1 MNLPKQTKAGRAVLL
16 VCACAALQQSTAL
29 GAKSKVPPPPKDLT
43 KEHNWDPGRS
53 LSEPGFYNLGPTGM
67 VGFIPQRGK
76 GDHEAEKD
84 ENGGRLTF
92 TVWRDRNYSKRNAS
106 VDFSAVSVEDLF
118 EEIANDTDSELEGW
132 RNMEQHE
139 AAIKEEWRGS
149 FKEWPLDPVT
159 KEVTLTLEVMGSFSD
174 TSPWDCPKTRK
185 ILERG
190 WKVLERNIGHRSNVG
205 RFKVR
210 GLALLA
216 SGRPEHVELVKE
228 AVHAN
233 PSFMGEKKV
242 GNDGW
247 GWHYGSWHAGY
258 TLVFLGEYYLRTG
271 DEAIL
276 PGLRKWAVAAAKLQS
291 GGGTWGHSAAER
303 KSNFGRLGGPCPGY
317 GAMNQAGGVCFFG
330 LTLAQKSGIDEPLVD
345 LAIKR
350 AIRFNSTFVDK
361 GCVPYGYHAPA
372 GHEDSN
378 GKNGPPAFAMRMVGE
393 LYKAKYFAQ
402 NSNAGSCWGYR
413 AGHGNGTFG
422 NYWPHLAA
430 NLCGREGVIH
440 WMKKMRPHYAML
452 RKHDGAFVNVTCGNS
467 GGIGTLF
474 DPTGIAILHYSA
486 PMRELYVTG
495 RDQLPELQHTQED
508 LMNLV
513 DQSLPASIIR
523 DLSTEDIFRKLNTF
537 STKRRR
543 QFYCPELARRYL
555 GGETA
560 VIARLKSLLSS
571 PKSRERDAA
580 IHAISACGRDVAKPL
595 LPKLA
600 ELALDPEEFV
610 RVAAVRAIGV
620 ATRVPNSKVGRRG
633 SWTNELG
640 DMLEPLLKA
649 ALTEFENDTTDI
661 GNTHNALQQVL
672 LSTDN
677 PFARDPYNCGVEEE
691 LVTKVLE
698 RFFRMD
704 PRQWVMDGPAKF
716 WDRDTVIK
724 MAGPVF
730 HVAERKP
737 LNGVMFGGAP
747 VEGGRKLLEKYGFE
761 ELFEASC
768 GVLIGNARAERDIRP
783 RLATGR
789 QAWFDAKRVLKYKG
803 LYKHILPD
811 FRTILVEHPNLA
823 QRYFVGK
830 TSYSLDLI
838 KAVRMIDSDK
848 VDPIDNDFVSLRKLA
863 IREFNDKLDRLGE
876 GEQVALCR
884 KELDPTRHSYFKQIA
899 VMTRLVE
906 LAGAKAVPDLG
917 PYIRHEV
924 HRLREHA
931 RKLIAEM
938 TDRAT
943 PLALARLAAHNDESI
958 AAGALEMLATRGDR
972 SGRRLGLGV
981 VVDHDSPLVRGAA
994 AQAIYGCSGGDDIGK
1009 LMMFVRSADSR
1020 DELLGYEKALLM
1032 SRKDAERSRD
1042 VGAVVRKS
1050 LGGCSPTVRRSLYY
1064 VLGQLGGEE
1073 NLSFLKRE
1081 VVVEDDDEFATIIDS
1096 LARSPDVSATKVLLR
1111 ILADHQ
1117 GTQRAHVISKLSLK
1131 RMVNGAEVV
1140 GRVPDDVNLD
1150 FAEAH
1155 LPVVRSLEVIKFM
1168 GNIHKGRCL
1177 DILFRYMKKGP
1188 ARVTEACAQ
1197 SIIAAAEGM
1206 SPKLP
1211 LAERKAAADVL
1222 AQVIEY
1228 VNVVHTRGG
1237 VMAHM
1242 RKEDRYV
1249 FWKSIADRAGAAL
1262 KRIYSPEEDDVG
1274 DFDDD
1279 DLDL

>member
-1 MNLPKQTKAGRAVLL
+1 
-16 VCACAALQQSTAL
+16 
-29 GAKSKVPPPPKDLT
+29 
-43 KEHNWDPGRS
+43 
-53 LSEPGFYNLGPTGM
+53 
-67 VGFIPQRGK
+67 
-76 GDHEAEKD
+76 
-84 ENGGRLTF
+84 
-92 TVWRDRNYSKRNAS
+92 
-106 VDFSAVSVEDLF
+106 VSVEDIF
-118 EEIANDTDSELEGW
+118 EQVANDTDSELEGW

-139 AAIKEEWRGS
+139 AAVKEEWRGS

-159 KEVTLTLEVMGSFSD
+159 KEVALKLKVMGSFSD
-174 TSPWDCPKTRK
+174 TSPWDCPKTQK

-190 WKVLERNIGHRSNVG
+190 WKVLERNMGHRNNVG

-216 SGRPEHVELVKE
+216 SGKPEHVELVKK

-233 PSFMGEKKV
+233 PSFMGEKRI

-271 DEAIL
+271 DTAIL

-330 LTLAQKSGIDEPLVD
+330 LTLAQKSGIDEPLVN
-345 LAIKR
+345 LAVKR
-350 AIRFNSTFVDK
+350 AIKFNSTFVDK

-393 LYKAKYFAQ
+393 LYKAKYYAQ
-402 NSNAGSCWGYR
+402 NSNCGSCWGYR

-440 WMKKMRPHYAML
+440 WMKKMRPYYAML
-452 RKHDGAFVNVTCGNS
+452 RRHDGAFVNVTCGNS

-486 PMRELYVTG
+486 PMRKLYVTG
-495 RDQLPELQHTQED
+495 RDQLPELQHTSED

-513 DQSLPASIIR
+513 DQSLPSSVIKN
-523 DLSTEDIFRKLNTF
+523 LSTNDIFRKLNTF

-555 GGETA
+555 GGETN
-560 VIARLKSLLSS
+560 ILARLKSLLSS
-571 PKSRERDAA
+571 PKARERDAA
-580 IHAISACGRDVAKPL
+580 IQAISACGRDVAKPL
-595 LPKLA
+595 LPQLA
-600 ELALDPEEFV
+600 RLVMDPEEFV
-610 RVAAVRAIGV
+610 RVAAVNAIGKAV
-620 ATRVPNSKVGRRG
+620 QVPGSKVGRRG
-633 SWTNELG
+633 MWSSDLG
-640 DMLEPLLKA
+640 EALTPLLKA

-677 PFARDPYNCGVEEE
+677 PFARDPFNCGVEEE

-704 PRQWVMDGPAKF
+704 PRERLMGGPAKF

-724 MAGPVF
+724 MAGPIV

-747 VEGGRKLLEKYGFE
+747 VEGGRKLLEKHGFE

-768 GVLIGNARAERDIRP
+768 GVLIGNASAERDIRP
-783 RLATGR
+783 RLGTGR
-789 QAWFDAKRVLKYKG
+789 QAWFDAKRVLEYKG
-803 LYKHILPD
+803 LYKDILPS
-811 FRTILVEHPNLA
+811 FRAILVEHPNLA
-823 QRYFVGK
+823 QRYFIGK
-830 TSYSLDLI
+830 TTYSLGVL
-838 KAVRMIDSDK
+838 KAVRMIESHE
-848 VDPIDNDFVSLRKLA
+848 VDPIDDDFVSLRKLA
-863 IREFNDKLDRLGE
+863 IREFNDKLDRLGQDD
-876 GEQVALCR
+876 QVALCS
-884 KELDPTRHSYFKQIA
+884 KALDPERHSYFKQIA
-899 VMTRLVE
+899 AMTRLVK
-906 LAGAKAVPDLG
+906 LVGADAIADLG
-917 PYIRHEV
+917 PYIKHDV
-924 HRLREHA
+924 HRLRAHA

-938 TDRAT
+938 TDRAA
-943 PLALARLAAHNDESI
+943 PQALVRLAAHADDRI
-958 AAGALEMLATRGDR
+958 AAGALEMLAVRRDGA
-972 SGRRLGLGV
+972 GRRLGLSAI
-981 VVDHDSPLVRGAA
+981 VDHDSPLVRGAA
-994 AQAIYGCSGGDDIGK
+994 AQAIYGCGGGGDIGK
-1009 LMMFVRSADSR
+1009 LMMFIRSADSR
-1020 DELLGYEKALLM
+1020 DALLGYEKAFLM
-1032 SRKDAERSRD
+1032 SKGEDRRAGEAGAAIRKSLS
-1042 VGAVVRKS
+1042 GCSPVVRKS
-1050 LGGCSPTVRRSLYY
+1050 LYH

-1073 NLSFLKRE
+1073 NLAFLKRA
-1081 VVVEDDDEFATIIDS
+1081 VTVEDEDEFSGIIDALS
-1096 LARSPDVSATKVLLR
+1096 RSPDIGATKVLLK
-1111 ILADHQ
+1111 ILSDHQ
-1117 GTQRAHVISKLSLK
+1117 GTQRAITISKLSLK

-1155 LPVVRSLEVIKFM
+1155 LPVVRSLDVIKFM

-1177 DILFRYMKKGP
+1177 EILFRYMKKGP
-1188 ARVTEACAQ
+1188 KRVTEACAQ

-1206 SPKLP
+1206 SPTLP

-1237 VMAHM
+1237 ALAHM
-1242 RKEDRYV
+1242 RKEDRYAM
-1249 FWKSIADRAGAAL
+1249 WKSIADNAGAAL
-1262 KRIYSPEEDDVG
+1262 KRIYSPVEDGIG